1 MRGVLTALT
10 AALVLA
16 AGAPQAQPAPVV
28 VELFTSQGCS
38 SCPPAD
44 ELLAELA
51 DRDDVIALALHVD
64 YWDYIGWK
72 DIFGKR
78 AFTARQ
84 KGYANAAGQRT
95 IYTPQM
101 IVGGTDHVVGFK
113 PMKLAE
119 LIETHA
125 DQAGTLRVEAR
136 REGGMLIIRTEGRP
150 AAPVDAVVQLVRYI
164 PHKTVEIE
172 RGENAGKTITYHNIV
187 TDWTMLGPWNPDQ
200 PLQMEVALEGELP
213 AVVILQQRGPGAI
226 LAAARVQ

>member
-1 MRGVLTALT
+1 MRGVLTALS

-16 AGAPQAQPAPVV
+16 AGAPQAQQAPVV

-51 DRDDVIALALHVD
+51 HRDDVIALALHVD

-72 DIFGKR
+72 DVFGNR
-78 AFTARQ
+78 AFTLRQ

-119 LIETHA
+119 LIDLHA
-125 DQAGTLRVEAR
+125 DKGELLPLEAR
-136 REGGMLIIRTEGRP
+136 REGGRLVVRSPGN
-150 AAPVDAVVQLVRYI
+150 AAMPLDAVVQLVRYK
-164 PHKTVEIE
+164 PRETVEIE
-172 RGENAGKTITYHNIV
+172 RGENAGKTIDYTNIV
-187 TDWTMLGPWNPDQ
+187 TDWQALGPWNAAE
-200 PLQMEVALEGELP
+200 PLEMDVALEGDLP
-213 AVVILQQRGPGAI
+213 AVVIVQQRGPGPI
-226 LAAARVQ
+226 LAAARVE